1 MHRYWER
8 LVLEIVV
15 LVAVIVVAGIAGL
28 IIWIKRAAS
37 CGRIIDA
44 PVSERE
50 AILAGDVLCRHVM
63 TSGSLA
69 VLEFFDWG
77 IRLRGNLIS
86 RWIVPRWEARYS
98 ELAIAE
104 QVTLPHSRIAV
115 WLRLRDGQ
123 GGIGF
128 FRLPTFD
135 VLRLLEEHG
144 VPVNRAIAQVSRV
157 EELYRV
163 S

>member
-1 MHRYWER
+1 M
-8 LVLEIVV
+8 LEVVV
-15 LVAVIVVAGIAGL
+15 LVALLVVAGAAGL
-28 IIWIKRAAS
+28 IIWIRRVAS
-37 CGRIIDA
+37 CARIIEA
-44 PVSERE
+44 PASERE
-50 AILAGDVLCRHVM
+50 AILAGDVLCRHSI

-77 IRLRGNLIS
+77 IRLRGHLIS
-86 RWIVPRWEARYS
+86 RWIVPTWEARYS

-104 QVTLPHSRIAV
+104 QVTLPQSRIAV
-115 WLRLRDGQ
+115 WLRLKDGQ

-144 VPVNRAIAQVSRV
+144 VPVDRSVARV
-157 EELYRV
+157 RRVQELYRLP
-163 S
+163 

>member
-1 MHRYWER
+1 
-8 LVLEIVV
+8 VLEVVV
-15 LVAVIVVAGIAGL
+15 LVVVLVVAGLTGL
-28 IIWIKRAAS
+28 IIWIRRAAS

-50 AILAGDVLCRHVM
+50 AIFAGDVLCRYVI

-77 IRLRGNLIS
+77 VRLRGNLVS

-104 QVTLPHSRIAV
+104 LVTLPHSRIAV
-115 WLRLRDGQ
+115 WLRLTGEG

-128 FRLPTFD
+128 LRMPSSEILP
-135 VLRLLEEHG
+135 LLEEHG
-144 VPVNRAIAQVSRV
+144 VPVNRSVAQVSRV
-157 EELYRV
+157 AELYRL

>member
-1 MHRYWER
+1 
-8 LVLEIVV
+8 VLEVVV
-15 LVAVIVVAGIAGL
+15 LVALLVVAGVAGL
-28 IIWIKRAAS
+28 VIWIRRAAS
-37 CGRIIDA
+37 CARIIEA

-50 AILAGDVLCRHVM
+50 AIFSGDVLCRYVI

-77 IRLRGNLIS
+77 IRLRGNLVS

-104 QVTLPHSRIAV
+104 LVTLPHSRIAV
-115 WLRLRDGQ
+115 WLRLRDDR

-128 FRLPTFD
+128 LRMPSSDILP
-135 VLRLLEEHG
+135 LLEEHG
-144 VPVNRAIAQVSRV
+144 VPVNRSVTQVRRV
-157 EELYRV
+157 EELYRL